1 MEIPAEYQF
10 LIPVV
15 AAALLVFFV
24 DLLGNSISFGSK
36 VINALVTA
44 IIFGGVIYG
53 LDAVSIIELDNIIQM
68 EKITG

>member
-10 LIPVV
+10 LVPVV

-68 EKITG
+68 QKITG